1 MHIVATPIGNL
12 EDITLRAIRV
22 LKEVSLIACEDTR
35 ETRKLLERYGITT
48 PLLSCHEHNEAARA
62 EQIAARLERGESVAL
77 VSDAGTP
84 LVEDPGYRIV
94 KLALDRGFEV
104 RPAPGACSVVAAL
117 SASGL
122 PTDSF
127 FFGGFLPAKAGKRR
141 ARLQEIAGLPAT
153 LVFCEAPHRI
163 LETLRDCE
171 AVFGSRRVVVARELT
186 KIHEEFLRGTAAEVR
201 AELERRPAVKGE
213 MVLMVDRASPEAA
226 PAGISLEA
234 CFRELLGQGMPR
246 MEAIKE
252 AARRSGVNRREA
264 YRVLSV
270 QRDES

>member
-1 MHIVATPIGNL
+1 MVATPIGNL

-35 ETRKLLERYGITT
+35 ETRKLLQRYGITT

-94 KLALDRGFEV
+94 RLALERGFEV
-104 RPAPGACSVVAAL
+104 RPAPGPCSVVAAL

-127 FFGGFLPAKAGKRR
+127 FFGGFLPAKAAKRR
-141 ARLQEIAGLPAT
+141 SRLQELAGLPAT

-171 AVFGSRRVVVARELT
+171 AVFGSRRVVLAREIT

-201 AELERRPAVKGE
+201 AVLEGRPAVKGE
-213 MVLMVDRASPEAA
+213 MVLMVDRAPPEAA
-226 PAGISLEA
+226 PGGISLEA
-234 CFRELLGQGMPR
+234 CYRELLKEGMPR
-246 MEAIKE
+246 MEAMKE
-252 AARRSGVNRREA
+252 AARRCGVNRREA
-264 YRVLSV
+264 YRLLSI
-270 QRDES
+270 QRDDG